1 MDGLRRIWEFVMAI
15 LESIAA
21 ANAAYSVIRTA
32 LGNGKETAGLIGAVG
47 KFLSAEEEVK
57 EAVQK
62 KKNSPFTAIA
72 GGEQGD
78 WEEFQAL
85 ENIRQKRSELES
97 FVRLYCE
104 PGTWQK
110 WQNYQLE
117 ARKQRQAAKRAA
129 HEAHQKKMEIIG
141 YIVAGVLAFGGMIAG
156 IYYLGV
162 YMGKW

>member
-1 MDGLRRIWEFVMAI
+1 MAI

-21 ANAAYSVIRTA
+21 ANAAYSVIRQA

-47 KFLSAEEEVK
+47 KFLSAEEDVK
-57 EAVQK
+57 DAVNK

-72 GGEQGD
+72 GGAEGD

-85 ENIRQKRSELES
+85 EEIRQKRAELES

-117 ARKQRQAAKRAA
+117 ARKQRQAAKKAA
-129 HEAHQKKMEIIG
+129 LEAHQKKMEIIG
-141 YIVAGVLAFGGMIAG
+141 YIVAGMISFGGMIAG

-162 YMGKW
+162 YMGKF

>member
-1 MDGLRRIWEFVMAI
+1 MAI

-21 ANAAYSVIRTA
+21 ANAAYSVIKTA

-85 ENIRQKRSELES
+85 EEIRRKRTELES
-97 FVRLYCE
+97 YVRLYCE
-104 PGTWQK
+104 PDTWNR
-110 WQNYQLE
+110 WQQWQLE

-141 YIVAGVLAFGGMIAG
+141 YILAGIVALSGMITG
-156 IYYLGV
+156 VYYLGV
-162 YMGKW
+162 YMGKF